1 MRSTP
6 ARIVLKERPS
16 LVSDERA
23 EASLSH
29 AILLALIVGAVI
41 IGSSF
46 VGSTTQR
53 TLEQLAVN
61 RTTAPA
67 AAPVTTNNP
76 PKDAAPGRGFAPIR
90 DVRLWI
96 QCSAIVVGFVVYYLL
111 ARRAARIEQDACD
124 DIDVRVATQDEVEA
138 KLYAKR
144 QEILLALSKSPEALA
159 SGQVSIRH
167 LMTTRLITIEPRATL
182 EEARQMMA
190 DHNLRHLLVC
200 QHDKLLGVISDRD
213 LAKPGRSVGEIMTG
227 KPVTVEPETRI
238 NPAITMM
245 VQKRISSL
253 PVTQGDRLVGLFTT
267 TDLIMTLQCA
277 FQLLQTNSDR
287 LSATI
292 DRAPPAVRDAKR
304 DVAAASTA

>member
-1 MRSTP
+1 
-6 ARIVLKERPS
+6 
-16 LVSDERA
+16 
-23 EASLSH
+23 
-29 AILLALIVGAVI
+29 
-41 IGSSF
+41 
-46 VGSTTQR
+46 
-53 TLEQLAVN
+53 
-61 RTTAPA
+61 
-67 AAPVTTNNP
+67 
-76 PKDAAPGRGFAPIR
+76 
-90 DVRLWI
+90 
-96 QCSAIVVGFVVYYLL
+96 VVGFVVYYLL

-253 PVTQGDRLVGLFTT
+253 PVTQGDRLVWLFTT